1 MYVYMEIT
9 HVYDNLS
16 QIYQTIRYA
25 LDASR
30 SMSVYECV
38 CMYNNNKHLT

>member
-30 SMSVYECV
+30 SMSVYV
-38 CMYNNNKHLT
+38 YVRTIIINT